1 VCAPVHKNTAG
12 KFRSSPGWQGLLCNC
27 LLCLACRLLFIAS
40 FAALWDRS
48 SSFFFFF
55 LYHLDVENI
64 LQDSVFF
71 KRVPASI
78 TGFGNNKES

>member
-1 VCAPVHKNTAG
+1 V
-12 KFRSSPGWQGLLCNC
+12 RQ
-27 LLCLACRLLFIAS
+27 FIKTRRAS
-40 FAALWDRS
+40 FAALRDGKVCYVIVCCAWLVGYCLLQVLQLS
-48 SSFFFFF
+48 GIAALHFCFF

-71 KRVPASI
+71 ERVPASI